1 MRLAVRVWPWVLAL
15 LVLAPTLAPGYVLSY
30 DMVFVPDLA
39 LRSDFLGLGTGLPR
53 AVPSDAV
60 VAVLDEVVPG
70 MLLQKVVL
78 IAALV
83 LAGAGARRLVPHDR
97 GFAQLGATS
106 VYVWNPYVAE
116 RLGIGHWPLLLAYAA
131 LPWVIDAAR
140 RVRAGDGGLPGLVL
154 WLALAGLSASGG
166 VMAAVVAIAFVAG
179 LSGPALRRTALVVL
193 AAVAVNLPWIVA
205 GLLHGSAA
213 VTDPAGAGAFASR
226 AEGPLPMPLALL
238 GLGGIWNAEVV
249 PLSHQGWAA
258 VAWLLLLGMV
268 CLVGAR
274 AWWAATPPR
283 DVAAYLLCGAVG
295 LSVAVLG
302 ALAPESTANFVSTV
316 PGGGIVRD
324 GARFVALLAPL
335 EAALFG
341 FGTGWL
347 AGVSRERVANLAL
360 AAGAVLMPLALM
372 PDLAWGLAGALR
384 PVQYPAEYAVAR
396 AQLERAAEKTD
407 AGSGAVLILPFT
419 SYRAP
424 EWNHGR
430 RTLDPLGR
438 YLPEDYVA
446 SDDLYVDGDRIA
458 GEDPR
463 VRRVMAALADQRV
476 SDPTPALAREGISW
490 VALDRDA
497 ARALGRPDLT
507 LPPGV
512 DVVHDGP
519 SVQVWS
525 LDRGASSR
533 GSGPVRLL
541 TLGAAWA
548 VWCGLVL
555 FCLGAVL
562 VRRHGVVGKVMGP
575 RGRW

>member
-39 LRSDFLGLGTGLPR
+39 LRSDFLGFGTGLPR

-78 IAALV
+78 LGALV

-140 RVRAGDGGLPGLVL
+140 RVRAGDGGLAGLVL
-154 WLALAGLSASGG
+154 WLALAALGASGG
-166 VMAAVVAIAFVAG
+166 IMAAVVAIAFVAG

-193 AAVAVNLPWIVA
+193 AAVTVNLPWVVA
-205 GLLHGSAA
+205 GLLHGTVA
-213 VTDPAGAGAFASR
+213 VTDPTGVEAFASR
-226 AEGPLPMPLALL
+226 AEGPLPMPLTLL

-249 PLSHQGWAA
+249 PQSHQGWAA
-258 VAWLLLLGMV
+258 VAWLVLLGAV

-274 AWWAATPPR
+274 AWWAATPRR
-283 DVAAYLLCGAVG
+283 DVTAYLLCGAGG
-295 LSVAVLG
+295 LAVAGLG
-302 ALAPESTANFVSTV
+302 ALAPEAMASFVSTV
-316 PGGGIVRD
+316 PGAGILRD

-341 FGTGWL
+341 FGTGML
-347 AGVSRERVANLAL
+347 ARVSRERVANLAL

-384 PVQYPAEYAVAR
+384 PVQYPAEYAAAR
-396 AQLERAAEKTD
+396 EQLQRAAEQAD
-407 AGSGAVLILPFT
+407 APVGAVLILPFT

-424 EWNHGR
+424 DWNHGR

-446 SDDLYVDGDRIA
+446 SDDLYVDGDRVA

-463 VRRVMAALADQRV
+463 VRRVMAVLADQGAR
-476 SDPTPALAREGISW
+476 DPTPELAREGISW

-497 ARALGRPDLT
+497 ERALGRPDLS
-507 LPPGV
+507 LPLGA
-512 DVVHDGP
+512 DVVHNGP

-533 GSGPVRLL
+533 GSGPV
-541 TLGAAWA
+541 TLVALAAAWA
-548 VWCGLVL
+548 LWSGIVL
-555 FCLGAVL
+555 FCLGGVI
-562 VRRHGVVGKVMGP
+562 VRRRGLVGKVMGR